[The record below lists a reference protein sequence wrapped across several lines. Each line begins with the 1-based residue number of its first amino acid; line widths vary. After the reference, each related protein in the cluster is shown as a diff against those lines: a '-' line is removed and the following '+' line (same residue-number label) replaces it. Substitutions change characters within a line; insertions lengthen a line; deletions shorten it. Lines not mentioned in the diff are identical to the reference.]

1 MLTRQGVAAL
11 LAGLSSLVVGRIFG
25 VLELFVIG
33 AAFLA
38 AALGAVLYVQ
48 LRRPRIEAARWIH
61 PSVLVAGDTGRV
73 DLHLRHAGAIRSM
86 PFELTETVHRSGAP
100 DHLARLPVGPL
111 PRRATSTARYQLP
124 TSKRGIIELGP
135 LRIESRDP
143 LGIARRR
150 VIVAGTDFVTVAPR
164 TYLLDVP
171 QLGQGALG
179 RHLLIQARR
188 LGPGDFHSLREYVDG
203 DEPRSIH
210 WKASA
215 RSESLMVKEHTVEG
229 LRRCTVI
236 LDAAIASYREDA
248 GFERAI
254 TAAASLVH
262 SADRAGLTTRFV
274 TNGGIDLRGPEVAT
288 NTLRVLARI
297 ELGEEPLGMLE
308 RDPGEGLGLLI
319 VVTGSS
325 RGEGLRAAMAMID
338 PTLTAV
344 TVTSDE
350 PARSAVGVSARSEA
364 EFLASWRTLV
374 GQGRLDLTTDVR
386 PTQIDD
392 LPTPSREPQPAS

>member
-1 MLTRQGVAAL
+1 MLTRQGVAAVA
-11 LAGLSSLVVGRIFG
+11 AGVVALVVGRVFG

-33 AAFLA
+33 AAFLVA
-38 AALGAVLYVQ
+38 AAGAVAFVQ
-48 LRRPRIEAARWIH
+48 LRRPRIDAVRWIH

-73 DLHLRHAGAIRSM
+73 DLHHRHDGAVRSTPFVLSETVSRAGA
-86 PFELTETVHRSGAP
+86 A
-100 DHLARLPVGPL
+100 DHLARLPVGSL
-111 PRRATSTARYQLP
+111 ARDATASAGYQLP
-124 TSKRGIIELGP
+124 TSVRGIIELGP
-135 LRIESRDP
+135 LRIETTDP
-143 LGIARRR
+143 LGIAQR
-150 VIVAGTDFVTVAPR
+150 VAIVAGIDEVTVAPR

-171 QLGQGALG
+171 QLGQGTLG

-188 LGPGDFHSLREYVDG
+188 LGPGEFHSLREYADG

-215 RSESLMVKEHTVEG
+215 RSEELMVKEHTVEG

-236 LDAAIASYREDA
+236 LDAMRTSYRDDD

-274 TNGGIDLRGPEVAT
+274 TRGGADLRGPEVSGH
-288 NTLRVLARI
+288 TLRLLAKI
-297 ELGEEPLGMLE
+297 QLGDEPLGTLE

-325 RGEGLRAAMAMID
+325 RGAALRAAQAMID
-338 PTLTAV
+338 PTLTALSV
-344 TVTSDE
+344 TTDE
-350 PARSAVGVSARSEA
+350 PARSAIGVSARSED
-364 EFLASWRTLV
+364 EFLTSWRSLL
-374 GQGRLDLTTDVR
+374 GQGRLDL
-386 PTQIDD
+386 
-392 LPTPSREPQPAS
+392 ASTG